1 MFEGAVIGQVFTGQV
16 RISAPQLLQQR
27 RPRNHEKQR
36 KSLWRRPAFSKGN
49 AMERGTEFT
58 RTRFSVDTV
67 RAAIQAVREVIGET
81 KAEVVHE
88 SLKVDLPDGQW
99 RFDDE
104 NEFYAAIPQGTGY
117 GFIVDARSVRIQVTQ
132 FRRSAVVD
140 VRAPT
145 RAQVQRIFSPFD
157 NRQGAEAVPADSPV
171 VFVGHGRSPAWK
183 DLRDHLRDQH
193 DYRVECYE
201 SGARAGHSIRDILES
216 MAAKSSFAV
225 LVMTGEDM
233 QESGTLRARQNV
245 IHEAGLF
252 QGRLGFSRAIIL
264 LEEGVE
270 QFSNVQGVQYIPFA
284 KDRIREAY
292 GDVLATLRR
301 EFGGG

>member
-1 MFEGAVIGQVFTGQV
+1 
-16 RISAPQLLQQR
+16 
-27 RPRNHEKQR
+27 
-36 KSLWRRPAFSKGN
+36 
-49 AMERGTEFT
+49 MERGAEFT
-58 RTRFSVDTV
+58 GTRFSVDTV
-67 RAAIQAVREVIGET
+67 RAAIQAVREVIAET
-81 KAEVVHE
+81 EDEVIHQ
-88 SLKVDLPDGQW
+88 SLKVNLPDGQW

-104 NEFYAAIPQGTGY
+104 NEFYAAVPHGTGY
-117 GFIVDARSVRIQVTQ
+117 GFIIDARAVRIQVTQ

-145 RAQVQRIFSPFD
+145 RAYVQRIFSPFD
-157 NRQGAEAVPADSPV
+157 SKQGAEAVPADAPV
-171 VFVGHGRSPAWK
+171 VFIGHGRSPAWK

-216 MAAKSSFAV
+216 MADKSSFAV
-225 LVMTGEDM
+225 LVMTGEDV
-233 QESGTLRARQNV
+233 QESGTVRARQNV

-284 KDRIREAY
+284 KERIREAY